1 MTLNLHVEEQKTWAW
16 NVGMDRTVDWST
28 EKWHVESVELIM
40 LHCILDILQ
49 LGSNKKVVHLQSVC
63 SFFLRPDSRWAEMV
77 SRRWSVRETKSLV
90 HAFCFHPWTSTKC
103 SNNNID
109 KWMKHNF
116 NDFFGWTI
124 FDGKIPGLHLPSF
137 FKKVHQ
143 LSPAGAF

>member
-1 MTLNLHVEEQKTWAW
+1 
-16 NVGMDRTVDWST
+16 MDRTVDWST

-103 SNNNID
+103 SNNQITLINEWNIILMISLD
-109 KWMKHNF
+109 EQFLMEKFLVFTFHPFSKKSISWVRQGPF
-116 NDFFGWTI
+116 NSPVPNL
-124 FDGKIPGLHLPSF
+124 K
-137 FKKVHQ
+137 
-143 LSPAGAF
+143 LSKYVGEE